1 MIEDDGSCKIPAV
14 LLSDIEY
21 NCLIKGII
29 FIPANTLIQVD
40 IENDIALIGNTHVY
54 IDTHEYRPLYS

>member
-1 MIEDDGSCKIPAV
+1 MIDEYSCNKIPAI
-14 LLSDIEY
+14 LLSNIEY
-21 NCLIKGII
+21 NCLIEGIK

-40 IENDIALIGNTHVY
+40 IDNDIALIGNIHVY